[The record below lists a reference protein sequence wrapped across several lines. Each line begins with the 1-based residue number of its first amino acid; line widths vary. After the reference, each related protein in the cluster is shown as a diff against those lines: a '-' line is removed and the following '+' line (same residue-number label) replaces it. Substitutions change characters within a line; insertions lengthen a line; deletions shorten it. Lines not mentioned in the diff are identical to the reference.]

1 MAQTLTDTKTGTTR
15 MFTTREVV
23 FTVICAALLAVCSW
37 ISIPTAVP
45 FPLQTFGVFCTLELL
60 GGKKGFFS
68 ILVFLLLGAIG
79 IPVFAEFSGGLGV
92 ILGATGG
99 YLIGFLLTAV
109 IYWLSEKSIPLHEK
123 LWFRIIVLLIGLV
136 MCYLFGTLWFI
147 QVYTK
152 NVEAISFRAALD
164 LCVIEFVIPDLLKLT
179 LAVILAGRIKN
190 YVKF

>member
-1 MAQTLTDTKTGTTR
+1 MAQTLTDTKTGTNR

-23 FTVICAALLAVCSW
+23 FTGICAALLAVCSW

-45 FPLQTFGVFCTLELL
+45 FMLQTFGIFCVLELL

-79 IPVFAEFSGGLGV
+79 IPVFAGFSGGLGV
-92 ILGATGG
+92 ILGTTGG
-99 YLIGFLLTAV
+99 YLIGFLLTATV
-109 IYWLSEKSIPLHEK
+109 YWLSEKMISLHEK
-123 LWFRIIVLLIGLV
+123 RWFRMIILVIGLAI
-136 MCYLFGTLWFI
+136 CYVFGTFWFV

-152 NVEAISFRAALD
+152 QAEAISFRAALD
-164 LCVIEFVIPDLLKLT
+164 LCVIEFIIPDFLKLA
-179 LAVILAGRIKN
+179 LAMMLTERIKN